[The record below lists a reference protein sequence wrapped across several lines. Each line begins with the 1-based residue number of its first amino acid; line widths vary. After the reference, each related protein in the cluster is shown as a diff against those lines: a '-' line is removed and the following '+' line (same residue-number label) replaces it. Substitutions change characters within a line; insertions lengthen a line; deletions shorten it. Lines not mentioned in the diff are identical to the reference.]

1 MFKHLVVS
9 LSMIMVLV
17 PSASCSGPDA
27 AARPGRRSP
36 VPDDI
41 NARLLDPNLNPEDW
55 LKRFEIDSREIYANR
70 KEIVEALR
78 IAPGTRLADVGSGTG
93 LFLKLFSE
101 AVDSRGKVH
110 ALDISPGL
118 IAFLEKRVVDE
129 GLENV
134 EVSMSSPSSTDLP
147 DASIDLAFV
156 CDTYHHF
163 EYHEAMLRSLRDSLR
178 PGGGLVVIDFE
189 RIPGTSRD
197 WVLEHVRAGKA
208 QIRREI
214 EAAGFRFREEVT
226 IPGFREN
233 YFLRFE
239 RP

>member
-1 MFKHLVVS
+1 MLKHRFAPLLVVCL
-9 LSMIMVLV
+9 LS
-17 PSASCSGPDA
+17 PSCSSPKPA
-27 AARPGRRSP
+27 ALSGKRSP

-41 NARLLDPNLNPEDW
+41 NERLLDPNLDPEAW
-55 LKRFEIDSREIYANR
+55 LKRFEVDSREIYAGR
-70 KEIVEALR
+70 KAIVEALE

-101 AVDSRGKVH
+101 AVTGAGRVY

-118 IAFLEKRVVDE
+118 VAHLEKRVDRE

-134 EVSMSSPSSTDLP
+134 EVSMSKANSTGLPSG
-147 DASIDLAFV
+147 SIDLAFV

-163 EYHEAMLRSLRDSLR
+163 EYHEEMLRSLHDSLR
-178 PGGGLVVIDFE
+178 RGGQLVVIDFE
-189 RIPGTSRD
+189 RIPGTSRE
-197 WVLEHVRAGKA
+197 WVLEHVRAGKDRF
-208 QIRREI
+208 RREI
-214 EAAGFRFREEVT
+214 EAAGFRFQEEVK
-226 IPGFREN
+226 IPEFSEN